1 MMNEAYTPDFGA
13 AAVHLLRGV
22 LYREKESAWAALI
35 RYRGRLEEYFA
46 VLGLQ
51 LLVDEAEGFAYV
63 RQYQPEEAAEAGL
76 PDDFPGLMSRRPLS
90 YPLTLLL
97 VLLRKRL
104 LEFEMAGNDTRLVLS
119 ERDMVEMMRIYE
131 DTLQTNERKRE
142 DQILNYV
149 KRLAKYGFLQPMKAE
164 ANRYEVNRILKAYLP
179 VDELK
184 EVAAKLRAYAE
195 SKGK

>member
-1 MMNEAYTPDFGA
+1 MMNDVYTPGFGA
-13 AAVHLLRGV
+13 AAVYLLRGV
-22 LYREKESAWAALI
+22 LYRKEEAAWAALI

-51 LLVDEAEGFAYV
+51 LLVDEAEGFAYL
-63 RQYQPEEAAEAGL
+63 RQYQPVEAAEAEL
-76 PDDFPGLMSRRPLS
+76 PDDFPTLMSRRRLS

-104 LEFEMAGNDTRLVLS
+104 LEFENAGNDTRLVLS

-131 DTLQTNERKRE
+131 DSLQTNERKRE
-142 DQILNYV
+142 DLILKYI
-149 KRLAKYGFLQPMKAE
+149 KRLVDYGFLQPLKAE
-164 ANRYEVNRILKAYLP
+164 PNRYEVNRIIKAYLP
-179 VDELK
+179 IDTLK

>member
-22 LYREKESAWAALI
+22 LYRKEEGAWAALI

-51 LLVDEAEGFAYV
+51 LLVDEAEGFAYL
-63 RQYQPEEAAEAGL
+63 RQYQPAEADEAGL
-76 PDDFPGLMSRRPLS
+76 PDDFPTLMSRRRLS
-90 YPLTLLL
+90 YPLTLML

-104 LEFEMAGNDTRLVLS
+104 LEFDNIGNDTRLVLS
-119 ERDMVEMMRIYE
+119 ERDLVEMMRIYE
-131 DTLQTNERKRE
+131 DSLQTNERKRE
-142 DQILNYV
+142 DLILKYI
-149 KRLAKYGFLQPMKAE
+149 KRLADYGFLQPLKAE
-164 ANRYEVNRILKAYLP
+164 SNRYEVNRILKAYLP
-179 VDELK
+179 VDALN

>member
-1 MMNEAYTPDFGA
+1 MTNEAYTPDFGA

-22 LYREKESAWAALI
+22 LYRDKEAAWAALI

-51 LLVDEAEGFAYV
+51 LLVDEAEGFAYL
-63 RQYQPEEAAEAGL
+63 RQYQEEEAAAAGL
-76 PDDFPGLMSRRPLS
+76 PDDFPTLMSRRRLS
-90 YPLTLLL
+90 YSLTLLL

-104 LEFEMAGNDTRLVLS
+104 LDFEMAGDDTRLVLS
-119 ERDMVEMMRIYE
+119 QRDMVEMMRIYE
-131 DTLQTNERKRE
+131 DSLQTNERRRE
-142 DQILNYV
+142 DLILKYI
-149 KRLAKYGFLQPMKAE
+149 KRLVDYGFLQPMKAE
-164 ANRYEVNRILKAYLP
+164 PNRYEVNRIIKAYLP

-184 EVAAKLRAYAE
+184 KVADKLRAYAE